1 MSSSRATGPLLGRLA
16 ATAGAAMRGSSNGVV
31 SGGAALG
38 AIVESLSK
46 PSVLFAGLQRRPHAT
61 SSWIKVREREDFS
74 LLLSRFIKLT
84 ERERERERASRTQG
98 NELKEMATSTMPHV
112 KSPFSLSSLVVSSI
126 SFHVL

>member
-16 ATAGAAMRGSSNGVV
+16 ATAGAAMRGSSIGVV

-61 SSWIKVREREDFS
+61 SSWIKVREREGVS

-84 ERERERERASRTQG
+84 ARERERERE
-98 NELKEMATSTMPHV
+98 
-112 KSPFSLSSLVVSSI
+112 SI
-126 SFHVL
+126 ADARK